1 MNHRVHQSLISQ
13 RTVCIDA
20 DRFFMAQLESTPN
33 DHRLILAR
41 AKKPLFLHIAFPRPD
56 PLALQSRQKMNLCT
70 PIQGKKENK

>member
-33 DHRLILAR
+33 DHRQILAR
-41 AKKPLFLHIAFPRPD
+41 TKGLLFQHIAFPRPD
-56 PLALQSRQKMNLCT
+56 PLALQSRQKMNF
-70 PIQGKKENK
+70 